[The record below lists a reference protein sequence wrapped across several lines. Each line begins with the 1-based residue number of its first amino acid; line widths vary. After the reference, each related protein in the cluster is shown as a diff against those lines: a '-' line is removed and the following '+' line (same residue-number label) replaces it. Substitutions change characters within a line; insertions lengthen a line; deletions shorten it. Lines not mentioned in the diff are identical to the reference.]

1 MGSRGNHR
9 HDAARYATFVQQP
22 HTVPLNPT
30 RPITLLASGLSLL
43 LLLVVLPMAHLGT
56 RPTGLQLTL
65 MLLPAMTLIAC
76 SFRPNITWLTHFAF
90 PASHLPLLMSNKA
103 LTSGEV
109 YGGVNGLLGLLAIL
123 VSAIVFFASVTPAL
137 PTRRR
142 ANGPNDHGPM
152 RHPWIL
158 PTLAIAFTLGPAL
171 ALTLPALMVPDL
183 DPLNAALAIGLG
195 PVLAVGAGLWFTRHT
210 VDAATTATMRP
221 TQTPALIEAL
231 AQAPTRHSAGLR
243 PGDGS
248 PSSAPSLAPSLG
260 PALTSLIDDSRPN
273 AIRTVW
279 VTAAAAFFLGLL
291 ILWTYWRP

>member
-1 MGSRGNHR
+1 MRPRGNPL
-9 HDAARYATFVQQP
+9 HDAARYATFVLQP

-76 SFRPNITWLTHFAF
+76 SFRPNIPWLTHFAF

-103 LTSGEV
+103 LTSGEI
-109 YGGVNGLLGLLAIL
+109 YGGVNGLLGLIAII
-123 VSAIVFFASVTPAL
+123 VSAIVFFASATPAL

-142 ANGPNDHGPM
+142 TKNPGNDLM
-152 RHPWIL
+152 RHPWLL
-158 PTLAIAFTLGPAL
+158 PALAIAFTLGPAL

-195 PVLAVGAGLWFTRHT
+195 PVLAVGTGLWLTRHT
-210 VDAATTATMRP
+210 VDAATPAAMRSN
-221 TQTPALIEAL
+221 QAPAMLGSL
-231 AQAPTRHSAGLR
+231 AQASTHSSAGQR
-243 PGDGS
+243 PGGRS
-248 PSSAPSLAPSLG
+248 PSLAPSSAPSL
-260 PALTSLIDDSRPN
+260 TSLVNDSRPN

-279 VTAAAAFFLGLL
+279 VTAAAVFFLGLL
-291 ILWTYWRP
+291 TLWTYWRP